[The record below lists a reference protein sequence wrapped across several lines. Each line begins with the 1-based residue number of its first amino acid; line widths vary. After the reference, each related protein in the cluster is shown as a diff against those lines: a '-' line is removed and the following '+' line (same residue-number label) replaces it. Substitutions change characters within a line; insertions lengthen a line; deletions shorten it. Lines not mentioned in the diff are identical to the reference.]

1 MVWDS
6 VPRWREVQRL
16 GRFVLGTHACTAE
29 LGRDLIR
36 QRQAEGIAVK
46 RNHGGNVGGR
56 PRVADA
62 KADAAVKLY
71 IARETPIP
79 DICARLGLAQ
89 KWEEFTGAPCA
100 TGTLAV

>member
-1 MVWDS
+1 MRGSELIPTTGADAASGPPNRNGWE
-6 VPRWREVQRL
+6 PRAAGFDV
-16 GRFVLGTHACTAE
+16 GG
-29 LGRDLIR
+29 G
-36 QRQAEGIAVK
+36 GIAEK

-56 PRVADA
+56 PRVADV
-62 KADAAVKLY
+62 KADAAVNLY

-89 KWEEFTGAPCA
+89 KWEEFTGTPCA

>member
-1 MVWDS
+1 MS
-6 VPRWREVQRL
+6 
-16 GRFVLGTHACTAE
+16 
-29 LGRDLIR
+29 
-36 QRQAEGIAVK
+36 
-46 RNHGGNVGGR
+46 GGR
-56 PRVADA
+56 PRVADV

-89 KWEEFTGAPCA
+89 KWEELTGAPCA

>member
-1 MVWDS
+1 MATDHGA
-6 VPRWREVQRL
+6 VPPVEHDDTANLRLALMEKWRE
-16 GRFVLGTHACTAE
+16 AC
-29 LGRDLIR
+29 G
-36 QRQAEGIAVK
+36 
-46 RNHGGNVGGR
+46 
-56 PRVADA
+56 RVADV

>member
-1 MVWDS
+1 M
-6 VPRWREVQRL
+6 
-16 GRFVLGTHACTAE
+16 LGTHTCIAE

-36 QRQAEGIAVK
+36 LRQAEGIAEK

-56 PRVADA
+56 PRVADV

-89 KWEEFTGAPCA
+89 KCEEFTGTPCA